1 MGYTVREIADWIEEW
16 ADPSWAESYDNCGF
30 LIGHED
36 QKVDTVVT
44 ALDVTEGAV
53 DYALGVGAQM
63 IISHHPV
70 IFHPFKRIVD
80 SDRDGARLLK
90 IIEGK
95 LAVCAAHTSMDAAR
109 GGTNDIAAKRLGLLA
124 VRPLCPI
131 QEEEGVGMG
140 RIGTLPTIMTM
151 YKFAEYV
158 KQAFTVEHVR
168 LVCQDP
174 SDPVHQVALCTG
186 RGMSFFAEAVK
197 QGADVYLTGD
207 VTYHEA
213 EAAVSGRTGIV
224 DAGHFA
230 TELPIAEAMAGY
242 LQQQDEKLKVYPYT
256 EAEDP
261 FHTI

>member
-16 ADPSWAESYDNCGF
+16 ADPSWAESYDNCGL

-36 QKVDTVVT
+36 QEVDTVVT

-53 DYALGVGAQM
+53 DYALSVGAQM

-90 IIEGK
+90 IIEGN
-95 LAVCAAHTSMDAAR
+95 LAVCAAHTSMDAAM
-109 GGTNDIAAKRLGLLA
+109 GGTNDIAAERLGLLA
-124 VRPLCPI
+124 VRPL
-131 QEEEGVGMG
+131 EEEGVGMG

-151 YKFAEYV
+151 QEFAEYV
-158 KQAFTVEHVR
+158 KQAFEVEHVR

-174 SDPVHQVALCTG
+174 SDLVHQVALCTG
-186 RGMSFFAEAVK
+186 RGMSFFEEAVK

-242 LQQQDEKLKVYPYT
+242 LQQQDEELKVYPYT

-261 FHTI
+261 FRTI

>member
-1 MGYTVREIADWIEEW
+1 
-16 ADPSWAESYDNCGF
+16 
-30 LIGHED
+30 
-36 QKVDTVVT
+36 
-44 ALDVTEGAV
+44 
-53 DYALGVGAQM
+53 
-63 IISHHPV
+63 
-70 IFHPFKRIVD
+70 
-80 SDRDGARLLK
+80 
-90 IIEGK
+90 
-95 LAVCAAHTSMDAAR
+95 
-109 GGTNDIAAKRLGLLA
+109 
-124 VRPLCPI
+124 
-131 QEEEGVGMG
+131 MG